1 MAGCIFVQFA
11 ENASIF
17 SFCFFSMA
25 KIYHPF
31 IIIIVIIIIIIIFRT
46 LQLTPILMKGCI
58 TWMLF

>member
-17 SFCFFSMA
+17 SFCFFSTT

-31 IIIIVIIIIIIIFRT
+31 IIIIVIIVIIIIFRT

>member
-1 MAGCIFVQFA
+1 
-11 ENASIF
+11 
-17 SFCFFSMA
+17 MA

-31 IIIIVIIIIIIIFRT
+31 IIIIVIIIIIIFRT